1 MRITITRPQRP
12 PWAWAWA
19 PTGRTRATGR
29 WGVLALAAMLTAGQA
44 LAETCLE
51 EPTAPTAVALEGN
64 LEPIF
69 EPFVGVVRQAL
80 QRRDSAAGVASAP
93 PSPQGAMRPD
103 EAVWRA
109 GLGTALLRPMA
120 GEGAGAARGS
130 VEASAWVSRTLS
142 DGGLAAH
149 RHDMRR
155 HLAQAEAMTG
165 QSMDVRAA
173 AQAASLL
180 LDRERHRQ
188 KVIIGT
194 RWLRQLA
201 CARQALQAAG
211 AQDAQA
217 MAIWQAGQAHALA
230 LRDEANLALRETSRQ
245 LRHVLGD
252 GLPLT
257 AGLPPELMRAALGR
271 MPTMEAATA
280 ADIASLRAQEA
291 AARAQRLAEEASWA
305 PRVEGFAGTRA
316 ASSPWAGTS
325 GHLSLMIG
333 LNVDFDLDAE
343 GRQRALAEADRRV
356 QARSAELKD
365 SVDLRRRALDERRA
379 AARQAMERARRIAGL
394 LRDGQ
399 SLAAMTLQDWRAASA
414 ASAAAGLR
422 SMRAH
427 FELQGSYVDA
437 LHEAQ
442 TSVVD
447 VMAASGQMQDWI
459 R

>member
-1 MRITITRPQRP
+1 M
-12 PWAWAWA
+12 
-19 PTGRTRATGR
+19 
-29 WGVLALAAMLTAGQA
+29 
-44 LAETCLE
+44 
-51 EPTAPTAVALEGN
+51 AV
-64 LEPIF
+64 
-69 EPFVGVVRQAL
+69 
-80 QRRDSAAGVASAP
+80 
-93 PSPQGAMRPD
+93 
-103 EAVWRA
+103 
-109 GLGTALLRPMA
+109 
-120 GEGAGAARGS
+120 
-130 VEASAWVSRTLS
+130 
-142 DGGLAAH
+142 
-149 RHDMRR
+149 
-155 HLAQAEAMTG
+155 
-165 QSMDVRAA
+165 
-173 AQAASLL
+173 
-180 LDRERHRQ
+180 
-188 KVIIGT
+188 
-194 RWLRQLA
+194 
-201 CARQALQAAG
+201 
-211 AQDAQA
+211 
-217 MAIWQAGQAHALA
+217 WQAGQAHALA

-271 MPTMEAATA
+271 MPTMEADTA

>member
-180 LDRERHRQ
+180 LDR
-188 KVIIGT
+188 
-194 RWLRQLA
+194 
-201 CARQALQAAG
+201 
-211 AQDAQA
+211 
-217 MAIWQAGQAHALA
+217 
-230 LRDEANLALRETSRQ
+230 
-245 LRHVLGD
+245 
-252 GLPLT
+252 
-257 AGLPPELMRAALGR
+257 
-271 MPTMEAATA
+271 
-280 ADIASLRAQEA
+280 
-291 AARAQRLAEEASWA
+291 
-305 PRVEGFAGTRA
+305 
-316 ASSPWAGTS
+316 
-325 GHLSLMIG
+325 
-333 LNVDFDLDAE
+333 
-343 GRQRALAEADRRV
+343 
-356 QARSAELKD
+356 
-365 SVDLRRRALDERRA
+365 
-379 AARQAMERARRIAGL
+379 
-394 LRDGQ
+394 
-399 SLAAMTLQDWRAASA
+399 
-414 ASAAAGLR
+414 
-422 SMRAH
+422 
-427 FELQGSYVDA
+427 
-437 LHEAQ
+437 
-442 TSVVD
+442 
-447 VMAASGQMQDWI
+447 
-459 R
+459 